1 MKMYS
6 SSFLGVLQSLPLT
19 AYIKMVDLW
28 LLCMMLYPFFL
39 VILLSAEK
47 FLRKSEDKIE
57 PKSNGW
63 TNNRRLK
70 IRLITILLNWGLP
83 LVLCIF
89 IIVYSTIGFWNF
101 TNPNLNTV
109 CDDNSAKYAK
119 ALTRGKH
126 STDVGHPSVK
136 H

>member
-1 MKMYS
+1 MYS

-47 FLRKSEDKIE
+47 FLRKSDDKIDS
-57 PKSNGW
+57 KINGL
-63 TNNRRLK
+63 TKNRGLK
-70 IRLITILLNWGLP
+70 ISLLDWGLP

-89 IIVYSTIGFWNF
+89 IIVYSIIGFWNF

-109 CDDNSAKYAK
+109 C
-119 ALTRGKH
+119 
-126 STDVGHPSVK
+126 
-136 H
+136 